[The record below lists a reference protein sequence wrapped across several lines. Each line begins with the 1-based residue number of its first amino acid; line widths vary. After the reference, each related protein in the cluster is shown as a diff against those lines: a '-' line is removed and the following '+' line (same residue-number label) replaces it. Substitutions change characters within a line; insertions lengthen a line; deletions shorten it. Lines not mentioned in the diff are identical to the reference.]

1 MASRRQ
7 RREWRSEFKGLGTRQ
22 VTERERRSIWHNEEK
37 AQEAR
42 RWLRT
47 QERPLRYGSS
57 DRRACH
63 VSRRHCRRPHWR
75 LVQVMAGRVVQL
87 RRPRRP
93 AAPIT
98 LSTAGR
104 SIASRFKPTHG
115 QIRPLG
121 GKPGQYQTAEPGADQ
136 RRRGRRALTGCRY
149 GELCRL
155 KVADYNA
162 DVETLRIRE
171 AKSGQ
176 MRHVTLT
183 GEAPELIERLIAGRS
198 PAEMLFKRDDGR
210 GWKRAEQLRPM
221 RDGCKRAGIG
231 PAVSFHVLRHTH
243 ASILAM
249 RAVPMAVIARQLGI
263 PIPG

>member
-1 MASRRQ
+1 
-7 RREWRSEFKGLGTRQ
+7 
-22 VTERERRSIWHNEEK
+22 
-37 AQEAR
+37 
-42 RWLRT
+42 
-47 QERPLRYGSS
+47 
-57 DRRACH
+57 
-63 VSRRHCRRPHWR
+63 
-75 LVQVMAGRVVQL
+75 MAGRVVQL
-87 RRPRRP
+87 RAAAPP

-115 QIRPLG
+115 QIRPL

-171 AKSGQ
+171 AKSGRCG
-176 MRHVTLT
+176 MSPYRRGARVDR
-183 GEAPELIERLIAGRS
+183 APDRGRS
-198 PAEMLFKRDDGR
+198 PAEMLFSAMTA

-231 PAVSFHVLRHTH
+231 PAV
-243 ASILAM
+243 ASMCCGTPMPRSAS
-249 RAVPMAVIARQLGI
+249 RAVPMAVIPGSLAI